1 MWQVDVDFLQRLL
14 TICMEHINFALKDQQ
29 AEKEARKAQ
38 NHLDS
43 TVAYLKKMKESG

>member
-14 TICMEHINFALKDQQ
+14 AICMEHINFALKDQQ

-43 TVAYLKKMKESG
+43 TVAYLKKMKESR